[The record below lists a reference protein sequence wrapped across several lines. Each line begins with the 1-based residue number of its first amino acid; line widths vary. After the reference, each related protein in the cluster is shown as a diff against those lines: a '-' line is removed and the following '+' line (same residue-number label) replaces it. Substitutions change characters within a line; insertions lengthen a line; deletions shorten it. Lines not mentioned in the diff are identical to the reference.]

1 MQINTIT
8 PLSKRCFYN
17 YQQQNSTPHTKTT
30 ENIPQQYGTLPSTRQ
45 YLSFTGGYSLNLA
58 ETIKNL
64 DKLAQKDSSI
74 YPKNIREWA
83 GMILESG
90 NKAKQTL
97 IGIHKKYYE
106 TLKNCT
112 TLDDARNKFP
122 EFAEV
127 LSDAQVKFTEGSFGD
142 EVKKGSLE
150 YFSKDE
156 DLSLQLLKLY
166 YGEGF
171 SLNDLKNYTG
181 GKDIYY
187 TMKKL
192 NIPLQSRHYGHIL
205 KISDPEYNERLTA
218 EMTYKRRLALDK
230 KAKAEGEPVYI
241 PRGPLSKE
249 HREHIS
255 EGLKKYYQENP
266 ERIWAMSAKQK
277 EFYRQN
283 PEKSEEFSRVL
294 KRAWNIF
301 GADRIKGALSKF
313 LKSNGVKSF
322 DLEKT
327 PENITNEQSKFMSR
341 FWRENEWAKKSF
353 SKNMQYAWKKIKE
366 ENEAFF
372 FLKTVPSKLHE
383 FIEAKAGLPAG
394 TLNFDTTYNPY
405 LGTSSIDEF
414 SQNILTKYTNIDGIS
429 NVMADTYQIS
439 VWNVLGKL
447 KDINLKSKPK
457 DFRTMQDYAMF
468 IAKENLEKNGKAYK
482 IQTTA
487 EAQNDFMKLSMIAA
501 ESKNP
506 ELVNIVNQALD
517 DGFDMALEFHKDFI
531 LK

>member
-181 GKDIYY
+181 GKYIYY

-218 EMTYKRRLALDK
+218 EMTYKRRLSLDK

-313 LKSNGVKSF
+313 LKSNGVKS
-322 DLEKT
+322 LKIKKT
-327 PENITNEQSKFMSR
+327 PDKH
-341 FWRENEWAKKSF
+341 KSI
-353 SKNMQYAWKKIKE
+353 SG
-366 ENEAFF
+366 AFYILLF
-372 FLKTVPSKLHE
+372 NPTGFQQGILR
-383 FIEAKAGLPAG
+383 LPAG
-394 TLNFDTTYNPY
+394 C
-405 LGTSSIDEF
+405 SRSR
-414 SQNILTKYTNIDGIS
+414 Q
-429 NVMADTYQIS
+429 
-439 VWNVLGKL
+439 
-447 KDINLKSKPK
+447 
-457 DFRTMQDYAMF
+457 
-468 IAKENLEKNGKAYK
+468 
-482 IQTTA
+482 
-487 EAQNDFMKLSMIAA
+487 
-501 ESKNP
+501 
-506 ELVNIVNQALD
+506 QALRYT
-517 DGFDMALEFHKDFI
+517 
-531 LK
+531 